1 MKKIIVKFLL
11 IFCIKIFCAEIDSNS
26 SSAVFL
32 QRLRNTL
39 QNQIENS
46 YSKLISD
53 PSSLNPQYAY
63 NTFIGYDPEKKVV
76 PNRKTPFT
84 TSSSSAIN
92 EFFLKEQYDEKT
104 ISKIF
109 QNLKAINPYTM
120 LIDSPI
126 TFLKAES
133 KEPSPK
139 LEVKNAIVAE
149 EMVNN
154 PEIWKNYRFLQK
166 TPLNSPKNEYFE
178 KNNEKFLKSK
188 EKKEINSNNIFV
200 IKDPPPNAEK
210 TINKIEKIPIFVTI
224 PIFSNQNIPLFE
236 HKDYNQKIRE
246 VFPKIIDIPVE
257 HQRMEPIPII
267 IQKEQKVYV
276 PQQVP
281 FGIKQAFLRKNN
293 KARN

>member
-1 MKKIIVKFLL
+1 MKKIIVNFL
-11 IFCIKIFCAEIDSNS
+11 IIYSINVFCAEIASNS
-26 SSAVFL
+26 TSPVFL
-32 QRLRNTL
+32 QRIRNSI
-39 QNQIENS
+39 QNQKETS
-46 YSKLISD
+46 YSKLISN
-53 PSSLNPQYAY
+53 PSSINPQYAY
-63 NTFIGYDPEKKVV
+63 NTFIGYDPEKKVI

-92 EFFLKEQYDEKT
+92 EFFLKERYDEAT

-126 TFLKAES
+126 TFLKAEA
-133 KEPSPK
+133 KEPIPK
-139 LEVKNAIVAE
+139 LEVKNAIVEE
-149 EMVNN
+149 EMINN

-178 KNNEKFLKSK
+178 KNNAEILKSK
-188 EKKEINSNNIFV
+188 EKAEINSNNIFV
-200 IKDPPPNAEK
+200 IKDPPPNSK
-210 TINKIEKIPIFVTI
+210 KKINKIEKIPVFVTI
-224 PIFSNQNIPLFE
+224 PIFSNQNVPLFE
-236 HKDYNQKIRE
+236 HKEYNQKIRE

-267 IQKEQKVYV
+267 IQKEEKVYV

-281 FGIKQAFLRKNN
+281 FGVKQLYLRKNN
-293 KARN
+293 KSRN